1 MHEIGIESSLVEAIR
16 NGEKTIE
23 GSLGK
28 PRFLKMDVGD
38 TLSIREDIWIDGK
51 NIGSQ
56 DYKLLVKITQILYF
70 ETFKEMLESIDF
82 TAAIPSAKSIRDAVN
97 KYTEL
102 YSKDDEEE
110 YGVVAI
116 FFELIDDI
124 HA

>member
-1 MHEIGIESSLVEAIR
+1 MKEIGIESSLVEAIR

-23 GSLGK
+23 GRLGK
-28 PRFLKMDVGD
+28 PRFLKMNVGD
-38 TLSIREDIWIDGK
+38 ILSIREDVWIDGK

-82 TAAIPSAKSIRDAVN
+82 TAAVPSAKSVRDAVN
-97 KYTEL
+97 KYSEF
-102 YSKDDEEE
+102 YSVDDEEK